1 MTTQPMAPAVPPVR
15 NTSASS
21 MKSPP
26 ASAEATRVSSLS
38 PGFARP
44 GASPRSTW
52 LSTTSRRPRC
62 WARVTGRSSP
72 ALATRRGS
80 SNAIWMRSGWLRGS
94 IYWVL
99 LVLGSAL
106 LFQNHY
112 PRFTEAPSV
121 HFRTLPRRPPSVDSG
136 LDSSWTRARTSTPA
150 DRSAGI
156 SPLATFPVAPV
167 TSTLPVFAI
176 AGPLYVVVPTIVDGA
191 TISQK
196 DCAFNSCFG
205 KYCEVLFEDE

>member
-1 MTTQPMAPAVPPVR
+1 MVESRSMVNGPSPGPAPAAQARDSNSRLTRSNWRTWPHRKLRRKVPRVDGALTTQPMAPAVPPVR

-62 WARVTGRSSP
+62 WARLTGRSSP

-99 LVLGSAL
+99 LVLGVGFAVSKPLSQIHRSTLWPLQDTAPTPS
-106 LFQNHY
+106 FGGFG
-112 PRFTEAPSV
+112 FTGS
-121 HFRTLPRRPPSVDSG
+121 
-136 LDSSWTRARTSTPA
+136 
-150 DRSAGI
+150 
-156 SPLATFPVAPV
+156 APV
-167 TSTLPVFAI
+167 RALRWEARR
-176 AGPLYVVVPTIVDGA
+176 
-191 TISQK
+191 
-196 DCAFNSCFG
+196 
-205 KYCEVLFEDE
+205 

>member
-1 MTTQPMAPAVPPVR
+1 MVNGPSPGPAPAAQARDSNSRLTRSNWRMWPHRKLRRKVPRVDGALTTQPMAPAVPPVR

-99 LVLGSAL
+99 LFRGRFFATKPLSQIHRSTLWPLQDTAPTPSFGGFGLRAL
-106 LFQNHY
+106 SM
-112 PRFTEAPSV
+112 R
-121 HFRTLPRRPPSVDSG
+121 
-136 LDSSWTRARTSTPA
+136 TPA
-150 DRSAGI
+150 
-156 SPLATFPVAPV
+156 LVL
-167 TSTLPVFAI
+167 ST
-176 AGPLYVVVPTIVDGA
+176 
-191 TISQK
+191 Q
-196 DCAFNSCFG
+196 
-205 KYCEVLFEDE
+205 

>member
-1 MTTQPMAPAVPPVR
+1 MVNGPSPGPAPAAQARDSNSRLTRSNWRTWPHRKLRRKVPKVDGALTTQPMAPSVPPVR

-26 ASAEATRVSSLS
+26 ASAEATRVSILS

-44 GASPRSTW
+44 GGSPRSTW

-72 ALATRRGS
+72 ALATRRWS
-80 SNAIWMRSGWLRGS
+80 SKAIRMRSGWLRAS
-94 IYWVL
+94 IYRVL

-112 PRFTEAPSV
+112 PRFTGAPSCR
-121 HFRTLPRRPPSVDSG
+121 FRTLTRRPPSVDSG
-136 LDSSWTRARTSTPA
+136 LASTKS
-150 DRSAGI
+150 R
-156 SPLATFPVAPV
+156 
-167 TSTLPVFAI
+167 
-176 AGPLYVVVPTIVDGA
+176 
-191 TISQK
+191 
-196 DCAFNSCFG
+196 
-205 KYCEVLFEDE
+205 